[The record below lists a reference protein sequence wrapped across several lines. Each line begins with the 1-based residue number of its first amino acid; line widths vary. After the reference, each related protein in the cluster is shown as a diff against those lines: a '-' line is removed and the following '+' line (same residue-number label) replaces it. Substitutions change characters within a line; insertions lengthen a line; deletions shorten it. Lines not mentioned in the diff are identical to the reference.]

1 MADKVSKEDVLNEFH
16 IALKNLMEIYN
27 RIEPS
32 ANTTTKNN
40 LFLSLDKLSRS
51 YGIIQGTRDPE
62 GK

>member
-1 MADKVSKEDVLNEFH
+1 MEEKVSKEDVMNQFH

-27 RIEPS
+27 KIEPA

-40 LFLSLDKLSRS
+40 LFISLDKLAKS

-62 GK
+62 LK

>member
-1 MADKVSKEDVLNEFH
+1 MADKVSKEEVLNEFH

-40 LFLSLDKLSRS
+40 LFLSMDKLAKA
-51 YGIIQGTRDPE
+51 YGIIQGNKDPE
-62 GK
+62 R